1 MNDYEN
7 ASQNRPPLAWRI
19 TRVFLHITGKIC
31 LWALVLLASVCVIV
45 AVAGTIFM
53 TEFSAYLRSDVIPRA
68 EDYAESL
75 ELDRVSL
82 AQTSM
87 IYYTDPTTG
96 QRRELQKLYASENR
110 TWVSYSQIPRAMVN
124 ATVAIED
131 KRFNEHNGVDWVRTL
146 SAVKN
151 FAGGDASYGASTL
164 TQQLIKNLSMENDVT
179 INRKVQEIFRALA
192 VEERY
197 SKKEIMEWYL
207 NTIYLGEGC
216 YGIQSAAE
224 VYFGKD
230 VEDLTPAE
238 CAAIIA
244 ITNNPSLY
252 DPYLRPASNRKRQ
265 LTILKEMYD
274 QGYLTTEEYE
284 EATEQEMEFHS
295 RSSSTFVYKC
305 ASCKFE
311 GTRSEYTEKDD
322 GFHCPECDTL
332 NYSISSSSYYSYFS
346 DTVYR
351 DVINDMCEKYGYS
364 YIAAEQKLLTGGYQI
379 YSTLNPTVQAQVDNV
394 YENVN
399 NLPETRSIQQL
410 QSAIVVIDNDTG
422 DIVAIYGG
430 IGRKEGNLVLNRAT
444 QSKLPTGSSIKPI
457 AVYAPAIEAGL
468 ITPASVIEDSPFTGG
483 FGEDDDSPW
492 PQNYYRTYS
501 GPCTILRGLSTSL
514 NTISVKTLDL
524 LGLQTSYDFLTQKLG
539 VTTLVESLD
548 KGGRHYT
555 DIAYA
560 PLGLGEQTYGLTVRE
575 MAQAFAVFPNNG
587 VFREARTYTM
597 VTDSEGNVILD
608 NTQES
613 HTAISERTAY
623 YMNYMLQY
631 TVTNGYSSSA
641 KLNGITSAGKTG
653 TSSNNN
659 TQWYAGYTTRYTAV
673 VWCGYD
679 TPEQI
684 VMADGSS
691 SNPSTGMWKKVMQ
704 PLHAGLA
711 DEKFYQPSSA
721 KSYKICADCGKLAT
735 DACALDVRSGV
746 NRVTNIMLLE
756 EDAPTEECDCHVL
769 VSFCKESGK
778 VATEYCEHYHGNSI
792 ETRGMLLY
800 QEDWKVNKDKSWVF
814 NPETAEYC
822 PLHILPPDE
831 EPTEP
836 TIDPIYTPFDPFEPG
851 LSASGSERRRKS
863 HTQF

>member
-1 MNDYEN
+1 MNDFEN
-7 ASQNRPPLAWRI
+7 ASKNRPPLAWRI
-19 TRVFLHITGKIC
+19 TRVFLHITGKIL
-31 LWALVLLASVCVIV
+31 LWALVCVASLSVI
-45 AVAGTIFM
+45 AAIAGVIFM
-53 TEFSAYLRSDVIPRA
+53 TEFSAYLRADVIPRA
-68 EDYAESL
+68 EEYADSL

-82 AQTSM
+82 DQTST

-96 QRRELQKLYASENR
+96 QRQELQKLYASQNR
-110 TWVSYSQIPRAMVN
+110 TWVNYSQIPRAMVN
-124 ATVAIED
+124 ATIAIED

-151 FAGGDASYGASTL
+151 FAGGDASYGASTI
-164 TQQLIKNLSMENDVT
+164 TQQLIKNLSQEDDVT

-216 YGIQSAAE
+216 YGVQSAAE
-224 VYFGKD
+224 IYFGKD

-252 DPYLRPASNRKRQ
+252 DPYLRPANNRRRQ

-274 QGYLTTEEYE
+274 QGYLDKEEYE
-284 EATEQEMEFHS
+284 QAVDQEMDFHS
-295 RSSSTFVYKC
+295 RSSSTYVYEC
-305 ASCKFE
+305 PSCDFE
-311 GTRSEYTEKDD
+311 GTRSEYDEQSD
-322 GFHCPECDTL
+322 GFHCPECDAL
-332 NYSISSSSYYSYFS
+332 NYSISSSSYYSYFT

-351 DVINDMCEKYGYS
+351 DVINDLRDKYGYS

-379 YSTLNPTVQAQVDNV
+379 YSTLNPAVQAQVDSI
-394 YENVN
+394 YENVD

-410 QSAIVVIDNDTG
+410 QSAIVIIDNDTG
-422 DIVAIYGG
+422 DIIAIYGG
-430 IGRKEGNLVLNRAT
+430 IGKKEGNLVLNRAT

-468 ITPASVIEDSPFTGG
+468 ITPATVIEDSPFTGG
-483 FGEDDDSPW
+483 LKDGDESPW
-492 PQNYYRTYS
+492 PQNYYRTFS

-514 NTISVKTLDL
+514 NTISVKTIAM
-524 LGLQTSYDFLTQKLG
+524 LGLQNSYDFLTQKLG
-539 VTTLVESLD
+539 ITSLVESLEI
-548 KGGRHYT
+548 GGRHYT
-555 DIAYA
+555 DLAYA
-560 PLGLGEQTYGLTVRE
+560 PLALGEQTYGLTVRE

-597 VTDSEGNVILD
+597 VTDSEGNVVLD

-613 HTAISERTAY
+613 HTALSERTTF

-631 TVTNGYSSSA
+631 AVTNGYSSTA
-641 KLNGITSAGKTG
+641 KLSGITSAGKTG

-691 SNPSTGMWKKVMQ
+691 TNPSTRMWKKVMQ
-704 PLHAGLA
+704 PLHSGLA
-711 DEKFYQPSSA
+711 DEKFYQPASA
-721 KSYKICADCGKLAT
+721 KTYAICADCGKLACE
-735 DACALDVRSGV
+735 ACELDVRSGV
-746 NRVTNIMLLE
+746 NRVTDITLLE
-756 EDAPTEECDCHVL
+756 EDAPTEECTCHVL
-769 VSFCKESGK
+769 VKICDETGK
-778 VATEYCEHYHGNSI
+778 IATQYCEHYHGNSVT
-792 ETRGMLLY
+792 TRGMLLY
-800 QEDWKVNKDKSWVF
+800 QEEWKVNKDKSWVF
-814 NPETAEYC
+814 NPETAVYC
-822 PLHILPPDE
+822 DKHTTPADV

-836 TIDPIYTPFDPFEPG
+836 TEDPIFDPNNPN
-851 LSASGSERRRKS
+851 LAALPPASDDKKRPRL
-863 HTQF
+863 